1 MIRLTALALLTGL
14 LAACNSGD
22 SFLEWDPETQA
33 ILDAQAAEAEAAE
46 ARGQM
51 TDEEILA
58 QAEAGTM
65 AEPDAAPA
73 AAPAGGLQAPLVL
86 LDAQGGIMQGMLVRD
101 PGSSQ
106 VQVVWADGAQC
117 SGGLV
122 RESGEGDA
130 ASIGT
135 FALNCSDGTIWLGKY
150 ADAMPGQGAWSMRS
164 AGGTQARAVYGSDVP
179 AEGLDAGAFEGVWAS
194 RSPAPPPA

>member
-33 ILDAQAAEAEAAE
+33 MLDAQEAQAEAAKNQ
-46 ARGQM
+46 GQM

-58 QAEAGTM
+58 QAEAGATVE
-65 AEPDAAPA
+65 AAPAAPA
-73 AAPAGGLQAPLVL
+73 AAPAGAMQVPLAL
-86 LDAQGGIMQGMLVRD
+86 LDAGGVMMQGVLVRD
-101 PGSSQ
+101 PASSQ
-106 VQVVWADGAQC
+106 VEVVWADGARC

-122 RESGEGDA
+122 RESGEDGA
-130 ASIGT
+130 ASLGT

-164 AGGTQARAVYGSDVP
+164 AGGVAARAVYGSDV
-179 AEGLDAGAFEGVWAS
+179 ADGMDAVTFESVWSS
-194 RSPAPPPA
+194 RSPAPPAA

>member
-1 MIRLTALALLTGL
+1 MIRLTALALMAGL
-14 LAACNSGD
+14 LAACNTGD

-33 ILDAQAAEAEAAE
+33 MLDAQEAQAEAAKNQ
-46 ARGQM
+46 GQM

-58 QAEAGTM
+58 QAQAGATVEAV
-65 AEPDAAPA
+65 
-73 AAPAGGLQAPLVL
+73 PAGAAQVPLVL
-86 LDAQGGIMQGMLVRD
+86 LDEGGGLMQGMLLRD
-101 PGSSQ
+101 PASSQ
-106 VQVVWADGAQC
+106 VEVLWADGARC

-122 RESGEGDA
+122 RESGEEGQSSA
-130 ASIGT
+130 GT

-164 AGGTQARAVYGSDVP
+164 AAGIVARAVYGSD
-179 AEGLDAGAFEGVWAS
+179 AADLDAAAFEGVWSS

>member
-1 MIRLTALALLTGL
+1 MIRITALVLLTGL

-33 ILDAQAAEAEAAE
+33 MLDAQAAQAEAAQ
-46 ARGQM
+46 AREQM

-65 AEPDAAPA
+65 AEPAAAPA
-73 AAPAGGLQAPLVL
+73 AAPAGGMQVPLVL
-86 LDAQGGIMQGMLVRD
+86 LDTQGSLVEGVLVRD
-101 PGSSQ
+101 PSSSQ
-106 VQVVWADGAQC
+106 VEVIWSDGARC

-122 RESGEGDA
+122 KESGEEGA
-130 ASIGT
+130 QASLGT

-164 AGGTQARAVYGSDVP
+164 ASGNQARAVYGSDVP
-179 AEGLDAGAFEGVWAS
+179 AGIDAGAFEGVWAT